1 MDLQF
6 WWMLFKIII
15 SLFFII
21 FLIYIFA
28 KYGGGKLK
36 SIQGS
41 KYINIL
47 ERTQLSKENSLFVVK
62 IGEKGYVVS
71 SASGRIEIVCELAK
85 EEISKIESAKNVYE
99 YKNLKDLYTKSGLE
113 NLLKKT
119 NHNFLDKKLK
129 LKKED
134 KDEQ

>member
-15 SLFFII
+15 SLLFII
-21 FLIYIFA
+21 SLIYIFV
-28 KYGGGKLK
+28 KYGGGKLQ

-47 ERTQLSKENSLFVVK
+47 ERTQLSKENALFVVK

-71 SASGRIEIVCELAK
+71 SANGRIEIVCELAK
-85 EEISKIESAKNVYE
+85 EEITKIESTKNVYE

-113 NLLKKT
+113 NIFKKA
-119 NHNFLDKKLK
+119 NHNFLGKKLK